1 MGNNDAI
8 PRENKH
14 ILRSGWIQPWELWDI
29 WPVLYCLD
37 CVSCFYS
44 HLYCI
49 TIAVIQNDTLPK
61 GWGKKWLCTRSGT
74 WWCKALLSKLTK
86 SWLGRS
92 RQQGGPNF
100 DLKKTTQ
107 KHDTSKAW
115 QHSRNRCIYNIVW
128 NNTHISAN
136 KVHAGGCSKTGS
148 RVNRVKT
155 KSAAG
160 LHPIQWKP
168 GSRVGK
174 STGWP
179 LSMQFNGKWEGWFP
193 RLTKILIPSQTQYAK
208 NANSSFINRRIYWHS
223 QTATIVYFTFMKIWY
238 RSQSQKIYFVVT
250 KFQLACFERDSV
262 EMR

>member
-155 KSAAG
+155 KSAWVAHSMKSG
-160 LHPIQWKP
+160 RAEP
-168 GSRVGK
+168 RVGK
-174 STGWP
+174 TQM
-179 LSMQFNGKWEGWFP
+179 LIKK
-193 RLTKILIPSQTQYAK
+193 LTQ
-208 NANSSFINRRIYWHS
+208 RI
-223 QTATIVYFTFMKIWY
+223 
-238 RSQSQKIYFVVT
+238 QKT
-250 KFQLACFERDSV
+250 KLYDIMWIDV
-262 EMR
+262 DP